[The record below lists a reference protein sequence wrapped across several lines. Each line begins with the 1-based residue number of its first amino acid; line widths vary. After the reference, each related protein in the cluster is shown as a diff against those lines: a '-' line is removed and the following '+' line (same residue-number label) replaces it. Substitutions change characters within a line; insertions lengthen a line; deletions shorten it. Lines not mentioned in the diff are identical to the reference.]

1 MRRALAALFLVPVL
15 LSWGAAVVRAEPAVL
30 ALENKSPLITFRILF
45 HTGAASDPA
54 GKQGLAA
61 LTAAMLSKGGSKDMA
76 YDEIVETLFPM
87 ASSVSAQV
95 DKEMTV
101 FEGTTHVEN
110 LDRYYGILRSM
121 LLDPGWRQ
129 DDFERLKDEVVN
141 FLRIQLRSS
150 NEEELGKEFL
160 YNRIYQDH
168 PYGWHNSGT
177 VSSLEKLTLEDLKG
191 FYKER
196 YAAGNVVIGLVG
208 GYPKGFAEKVE
219 ADFSKLPEEKPEP
232 VALPTP
238 QAPKNSISR
247 SSRKTLAERTS
258 PLDTPST
265 STAVLPI
272 GRR

>member
-1 MRRALAALFLVPVL
+1 MWKTSTAITE
-15 LSWGAAVVRAEPAVL
+15 SCVR
-30 ALENKSPLITFRILF
+30 
-45 HTGAASDPA
+45 
-54 GKQGLAA
+54 
-61 LTAAMLSKGGSKDMA
+61 
-76 YDEIVETLFPM
+76 
-87 ASSVSAQV
+87 
-95 DKEMTV
+95 
-101 FEGTTHVEN
+101 
-110 LDRYYGILRSM
+110 M

-196 YAAGNVVIGLVG
+196 YTAGNVVIGLAG
-208 GYPKGFAEKVE
+208 GYPKGFSEKVE
-219 ADFSKLPEEKPEP
+219 ADFSKLPEGKPEP

-238 QAPKNSISR
+238 QAPEKLNIRIIEKDTRGNAHRPWIRHPRKPQFSR
-247 SSRKTLAERTS
+247 LAGVEAR
-258 PLDTPST
+258 
-265 STAVLPI
+265 AVLP
-272 GRR
+272 GPAPLEQEPPVPANS